1 MLASLSLRQTLGI
14 VSLLAFVAF
23 LFALFSQHV
32 LGMAPC
38 AWCILQ
44 RLIVLA
50 IAIIAGLGW
59 WLHGRRPAVA
69 AWAAALSGLLAI
81 GGALAAWYQHT
92 VAANAFSCDLSFA
105 DAVVTTSRL
114 DLVLPQVFGIYA
126 TCADSA
132 TNLLG
137 VRYEIW
143 TLILFVV
150 LAALAILA
158 LAPRGRREA

>member
-1 MLASLSLRQTLGI
+1 
-14 VSLLAFVAF
+14 V
-23 LFALFSQHV
+23 
-32 LGMAPC
+32 
-38 AWCILQ
+38 
-44 RLIVLA
+44 
-50 IAIIAGLGW
+50 AGLGW
-59 WLHGRRPAVA
+59 WLHGRCPAAA

-92 VAANAFSCDLSFA
+92 VAANAFSCDLSLA

-114 DLVLPQVFGIYA
+114 DRMLPQVFGIYA

-132 TNLLG
+132 TTLLG

-158 LAPRGRREA
+158 LAPRGQRRD